1 VEEFQPF
8 ACKELITPNIHAVV
22 QARCLELA
30 TIGVAVGASLV
41 NYRAGTPSYTLSE
54 GPARLLYCSMA
65 STPSQTEVPCG

>member
-1 VEEFQPF
+1 VEELQPF
-8 ACKELITPNIHAVV
+8 AYKELISPNPHVVV

-41 NYRAGTPSYTLSE
+41 NYRAGTPSYTSSK
-54 GPARLLYCSMA
+54 GPARPLYCSLA